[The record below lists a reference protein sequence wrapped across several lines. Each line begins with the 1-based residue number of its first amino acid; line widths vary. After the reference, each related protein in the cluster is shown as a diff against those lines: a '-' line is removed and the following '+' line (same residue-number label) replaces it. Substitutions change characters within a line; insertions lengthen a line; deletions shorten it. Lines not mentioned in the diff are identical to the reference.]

1 MPVIGQLFPTL
12 KNICIHLRNN
22 MRLHFI
28 SNVIFYQSFVP
39 TGRGR
44 FYRLCLRY
52 ACLVCIIFL
61 AGPATLLAQNSS
73 RWFLWESSATLPVK
87 EGLSHAITG
96 TSNGALI
103 VAGGSNFNQPIQEGG
118 KKIVHAA
125 IYVATDPNSMNWREA
140 GRLPWPLSN
149 AAVLPWGNGLLVIG
163 GTHGETA
170 SDRVFLMTW
179 DPTTGTVKIDSS
191 FAKLPVPLTSPAA
204 AKTGNTVF
212 VAGGQLTDSTAQ
224 KVFYSLAIGEQGT
237 ATNSWTLM
245 PAWPGAA
252 RFGAAM
258 VAQSN
263 GEYECLYLI
272 GGRLQ
277 NEYLKDAY
285 VFDPRRKKWKPIA
298 SLPRPAFFTPSIALG
313 QTHIVLF
320 SGSDGHDADRAV
332 ELADNYHMVKDGLA
346 YHTITN
352 TWTSLDNIP
361 TGVAG
366 ATAIR
371 WNNKVMLVG
380 GELRPGVRTPQIQMA
395 TIQTA
400 KQKSK
405 FGWIDYA
412 TLVLYLLVLALI
424 SYYFSGKKKASG
436 DYLLGSKNI
445 PFWAAGISIMAT
457 QVSAIGFMSIPA
469 KAYAVNWAYF
479 AGVFTWFIAVPV
491 VTRAYIPFIR
501 KLNVASA
508 YHYLEQRF
516 DAGARLFAA
525 CVFVLYQLARMGL
538 VLYLPALAL
547 AAVTPLDTITSIL
560 IMGVLSTVYT
570 VVGGIEAVIWI
581 EVAQAILLFGGAVVC
596 IVLAIVGLNG
606 GVSDFFSFGMA
617 DQKFSLGQADW
628 GFTSSTL
635 FVILIGNIFIR
646 LGNLTSDQAVVQRYM
661 TTSSLKQAQRSVWA
675 DVAVSIPWAIVI
687 YGLGTALYVFYK
699 QHPGQLNPSIATD
712 GILPMFIAQ
721 QAPAGLSGLIIAAI
735 FAASM
740 STLEGSIHSV
750 ATIFTTD
757 FYSRYKKD
765 LTPKQ
770 ITRVAKITTVVL
782 GAFAT
787 GLSIVLVFLDINSIL
802 DVFQEITGLFIGA
815 SAALFLLGIFTK
827 KANSKGVLIGAFS
840 SGIILYII
848 KTYTPLNFWLY
859 SAVGFLSCYIIGYVA
874 SCIISGRRGLQG
886 LTYYTIN
893 DHLKDKK

>member
-1 MPVIGQLFPTL
+1 MP
-12 KNICIHLRNN
+12 
-22 MRLHFI
+22 LHFI
-28 SNVIFYQSFVP
+28 
-39 TGRGR
+39 
-44 FYRLCLRY
+44 RY
-52 ACLVCIIFL
+52 TCLVCIIFM
-61 AGPATLLAQNSS
+61 AGRVTGLAQNSD
-73 RWFLWESSATLPVK
+73 RWLLWHKSAALPV
-87 EGLSHAITG
+87 EQGLSNTITG
-96 TSNGALI
+96 ISNGALI
-103 VAGGSNFNQPIQEGG
+103 VAGGSHFDRRIQEGG
-118 KKIVHAA
+118 KKLVNDK
-125 IYVATDPNSMNWREA
+125 IYVATDPNNMNWRQA

-149 AAVLPWGNGLLVIG
+149 AAVLPWENGLLVIG
-163 GTHGETA
+163 GTHGEKA
-170 SDRVFLMTW
+170 SDRVFLVNW
-179 DPTTGTVKIDSS
+179 DAGTGTVKIDSS
-191 FAKLPVPLTSPAA
+191 FAKLPVPVESPSV
-204 AKTGNTVF
+204 AKAGKNIF
-212 VAGGQLTDSTAQ
+212 VAGGQLTDNTPQ
-224 KVFYSLAIGEQGT
+224 KAFYSLELAEEPGTGSGAWKAIT
-237 ATNSWTLM
+237 
-245 PAWPGAA
+245 AWPGAA

-263 GEYECLYLI
+263 GEYDCLYLI
-272 GGRLQ
+272 GGKGPGG
-277 NEYLKDAY
+277 YLEDAF
-285 VFDPRRKKWKPIA
+285 VFDIKRKQWKAVA
-298 SLPRPAFFTPSIALG
+298 SPPRPAFFSPFITLG
-313 QTHIVLF
+313 QTHIILF
-320 SGSDGHDADRAV
+320 SGSDGHDAEKAI
-332 ELADNYHMVKDGLA
+332 EQQDNYHMVKDVLA

-352 TWTSLDNIP
+352 TWIKLDDVP

-366 ATAIR
+366 ATAVR
-371 WNNKVMLVG
+371 WNNKIMLVG
-380 GELRPGVRTPQIQMA
+380 GELRPGVRTPEIQVA

-405 FGWIDYA
+405 FGGIDYS
-412 TLVLYLLVLALI
+412 TLVLYLLILALI
-424 SYYFSGKKKASG
+424 SYYFSRKKQASS

-469 KAYAVNWAYF
+469 KAFAVNWAYF
-479 AGVFTWFIAVPV
+479 AGVFTWFIAVPI

-516 DAGARLFAA
+516 DASARLFAA
-525 CVFVLYQLARMGL
+525 CVFVLFQLARMGL

-596 IVLAIVGLNG
+596 IVLAVMNLDG
-606 GVSDFFSFGMA
+606 GISDFFSFGIA

-661 TTSSLKQAQRSVWA
+661 TTSNLKQAQRSVWA

-699 QHPGQLNPSIATD
+699 QHPDKLNPSIATD

-721 QAPAGLSGLIIAAI
+721 QAPVGLSGLIIAAI

-757 FYSRYKKD
+757 FYSRYKKN
-765 LTPKQ
+765 LTAKQ

-802 DVFQEITGLFIGA
+802 DVFQELTGLFIGA
-815 SAALFLLGIFTK
+815 STALFLLGIFTK
-827 KANSKGVLIGAFS
+827 RANAKGVLIGAFS

-848 KTYTPLNFWLY
+848 KTFTPLSFWLY
-859 SAVGFLSCYIIGYVA
+859 SAVGFVSCFVIGYLA
-874 SCIISGRRGLQG
+874 SCFISGRRGLQG

-893 DHLKDKK
+893 DNLKDK